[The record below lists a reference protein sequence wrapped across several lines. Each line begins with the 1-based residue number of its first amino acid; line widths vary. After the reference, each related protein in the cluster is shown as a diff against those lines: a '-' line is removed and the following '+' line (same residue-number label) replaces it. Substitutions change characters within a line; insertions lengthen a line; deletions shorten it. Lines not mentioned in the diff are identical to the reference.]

1 MYYHKQ
7 FVIIIA
13 KSDSGYIQIIQNTI
27 TYTFISHLIWDL
39 PRVAS
44 KDFFIIIYL
53 AKEYLLI
60 YMQRG
65 VYMKKPQSDV
75 AYEYIKKQITAK
87 FYFPGCRLVEEDLV
101 RDIGVSRTSVRAAL
115 SRLRYEGIVEG
126 TPNRGMMIK
135 RFRREDIVNAFQI
148 RQTLEAGA
156 FELAVRHITPAAI
169 ARMKQINRQ
178 MEQLMENFSI
188 SDFVKYNRDFHW
200 EIALAA
206 HNEYYEKYLDEIL
219 STLNV
224 CILFY
229 NNVTDDRRSVMLHWE
244 IIRALETKDV
254 ALGKQA
260 IIADNQ
266 IAIADFSFPPL
277 NQI

>member
-1 MYYHKQ
+1 
-7 FVIIIA
+7 
-13 KSDSGYIQIIQNTI
+13 
-27 TYTFISHLIWDL
+27 
-39 PRVAS
+39 
-44 KDFFIIIYL
+44 
-53 AKEYLLI
+53 
-60 YMQRG
+60 
-65 VYMKKPQSDV
+65 MKKPQTDV
-75 AYEYIKKQITAK
+75 AYDYIKQQITSK

-101 RDIGVSRTSVRAAL
+101 RDTGVSRTSVRAAL

-148 RQTLEAGA
+148 RQTLETGA
-156 FELAVRHITPAAI
+156 FELAVRHITPEAI
-169 ARMKQINRQ
+169 ARMRQANRQ
-178 MEQLMENFSI
+178 MERLMENFSI
-188 SDFVKYNRDFHW
+188 SEFVKYNRDFHW

-229 NNVTDDRRSVMLHWE
+229 NNTIEDRRSVMLHNE
-244 IIRALETKDV
+244 ILRALETKDV
-254 ALGKQA
+254 GLGKQA

-266 IAIADFSFPPL
+266 CAIDDFSFPPV
-277 NQI
+277 IHI